1 MEQPVCQATLLPTKA
16 NLTNLFVSL
25 ARLPSE
31 LILQGLEEE
40 AAKVEQLLASIESA
54 LGNFPLSASNP
65 FYIGLKVPE
74 FEWENKVTKILQ
86 EYHTY
91 VMGKMLE
98 IISNVIPVTL
108 SINVLGI
115 AVDIVKIF
123 TDKEYV
129 QELKTQIADDIDA
142 FIDSIESS
150 FQTFTGRYGYD
161 SLALKVEAVWSN
173 FMSLLNGGL
182 LNLLYDKLKVLI
194 STFQS
199 TWNSLGLPA
208 IPDLTS
214 IDIPGFIDSILNDLE
229 STAEE
234 KISQLENLTILG
246 YNVLTMIGGE
256 IQDKITNPERTIDRI
271 VEAMRNFAT
280 DFPKKLI
287 LEWMDLVTSFFNA
300 IGLSALVEWITFTF
314 CDFMNLIGIPTT
326 ITLPEGVPEPV

>member
-31 LILQGLEEE
+31 LKLQGLEEE
-40 AAKVEQLLASIESA
+40 ADKVKQLLDSIESA

-65 FYIGLKVPE
+65 FYIGFEVPE
-74 FEWENKVTKILQ
+74 LEWENRVKKILQ
-86 EYHTY
+86 EYHTF

-98 IISNVIPVTL
+98 IISTVIPVTL

-115 AVDIVKIF
+115 NVDIVKIF

-129 QELKTQIADDIDA
+129 QELKKQIADNIDT
-142 FIDSIESS
+142 FISSIESS
-150 FQTFTGRYGYD
+150 FRSFTGKYGYD
-161 SLALKVEAVWSN
+161 SLALKVEAAWSN

-199 TWNSLGLPA
+199 IWNSLGLPA

-214 IDIPGFIDSILNDLE
+214 IDIPGFIDSILTDLGT
-229 STAEE
+229 TAQE
-234 KISQLENLTILG
+234 KITQLKDLTIAG
-246 YNVLTMIGGE
+246 YDVLTMIGGRN
-256 IQDKITNPERTIDRI
+256 QDKESSYQ
-271 VEAMRNFAT
+271 
-280 DFPKKLI
+280 LHS
-287 LEWMDLVTSFFNA
+287 SF
-300 IGLSALVEWITFTF
+300 
-314 CDFMNLIGIPTT
+314 
-326 ITLPEGVPEPV
+326 LPQGW